1 MMNMTTREIT
11 AHLADASDLLDAIIT
26 MADCVAVSPGSTPA
40 ATSAAASIA
49 ALARRIDLHL
59 EALAEIED
67 RRQ

>member
-1 MMNMTTREIT
+1 MNMTTREIT

-26 MADCVAVSPGSTPA
+26 MADGVAVSPCSTPA

-49 ALARRIDLHL
+49 ALARRIDGHL

>member
-1 MMNMTTREIT
+1 MNMTTREIT
-11 AHLADASDLLDAIIT
+11 AHLADAADLVDAIIT
-26 MADCVAVSPGSTPA
+26 MADGVAVSPGSTPA

-49 ALARRIDLHL
+49 ALARRIDGHL

>member
-1 MMNMTTREIT
+1 MNTIREIT
-11 AHLADASDLLDAIIT
+11 AHLADAADLVDAIIT
-26 MADCVAVSPGSTPA
+26 MADGVAVSPGSTPA

-49 ALARRIDLHL
+49 ALARRIDGHL